1 MKYTQP
7 SPKNHEKPVKL
18 KNILQK
24 YYMYYMCFALVTY
37 VYCRLARIA

>member
-24 YYMYYMCFALVTY
+24 YYMCFALVTY